1 MNPIFLNLILPF
13 FFGTV
18 IGSFLNV
25 CIYRIPKELSVI
37 YPGSKCPQCD
47 TKIGWADNIPIIG
60 FLLLKGKCR
69 ACNNIISLRYLSVE
83 VLTGIVS
90 VVTMLTFGFSIEMTV
105 YLILF
110 YILLVISVIDIEHFY
125 IPNCLIYGILILWL
139 MYWFN
144 NFSLSF
150 SIESF
155 VASGIFG
162 GFLWATRVAGQLV
175 FKKEA
180 LGIGDVWL
188 GFTLG
193 LFLHWGDAIIA
204 LYIAFITAAIYGIG
218 GMLSNRLFFGQK
230 IPFGPFLAVGVFIE
244 IILETE
250 IYHFIELYIF

>member
-1 MNPIFLNLILPF
+1 
-13 FFGTV
+13 
-18 IGSFLNV
+18 
-25 CIYRIPKELSVI
+25 
-37 YPGSKCPQCD
+37 
-47 TKIGWADNIPIIG
+47 
-60 FLLLKGKCR
+60 
-69 ACNNIISLRYLSVE
+69 
-83 VLTGIVS
+83 
-90 VVTMLTFGFSIEMTV
+90 
-105 YLILF
+105 
-110 YILLVISVIDIEHFY
+110 
-125 IPNCLIYGILILWL
+125 